1 MGDQS
6 TNFAKK
12 YSQNIEL
19 LATAMP
25 GDFDGK
31 VAEEFFDGAEECYWE
46 QLGGAAENEV
56 NEANGQQ
63 VYRQLDHKRRMNHVQ
78 DYELPLMLDKRHEMR
93 TAVDFKS
100 SYVSRTVQAYRR
112 SKTIEIHKGAFKDAY
127 TGKNGTTAVSFDY
140 ANQRLS
146 VQLGSSNGATNAGL
160 TKAKLIT
167 ARKMLKQAGYDPKD
181 PDHKFY
187 FVCTEAEIAN
197 LLDKTEVTS
206 SDYSRVQALETGERN
221 DWLGFEFIV
230 GEAVPFL
237 DSSNEA
243 HLEWTENAKGIRE
256 PVDTDSTEIRACYAY
271 AKTVIGCH
279 TSKNFGTEAGK
290 IERFRYN
297 WGLYADWSH
306 GAVRR
311 QEDGIVLVP
320 CDQAAALTA

>member
-19 LATAMP
+19 LAVAMP
-25 GDFDGK
+25 NDFDGK
-31 VAEEFFDGAEECYWE
+31 VAMEYFEGAEELYWE

-63 VYRQLDHKRRMNHVQ
+63 VYRQLDHLRRMNFVQ

-100 SYVSRTVQAYRR
+100 SYVKRTVEAFRR
-112 SKTIEIHKGAFKDAY
+112 SKSIEIHKGAFKQAF
-127 TGKNGTTAVSFDY
+127 TGKNGTTAVLFDY
-140 ANQRLS
+140 ANQTIA
-146 VQLGSSNGATNAGL
+146 VTLGAASGNAGL
-160 TKAKLIT
+160 TKQKLIT
-167 ARKMLKQAGYDPKD
+167 ARQMLKVAGYDPKD
-181 PDHKFY
+181 PDHKFF
-187 FVCTEAEIAN
+187 FVCSERELAN
-197 LLDKTEVTS
+197 LLNTVEPTS
-206 SDYSRVQALETGERN
+206 KDFSAVQALETGERTG
-221 DWLGFEFIV
+221 WLGFEFII
-230 GEAVPFL
+230 GESVPFL

-243 HLEWTENAKGIRE
+243 HLEWVENSKGIRE

-271 AKTVIGCH
+271 AKTVLACH

-290 IERFRYN
+290 IERYRYN
-297 WGLYADWSH
+297 WALYACWSH
-306 GAVRR
+306 GAIRR

-320 CDQAAALTA
+320 CDQSIALAV